1 MKLARHSA
9 ILKLIKENDIE
20 TQSDLVEK
28 LNEIG
33 YPATQATVSR
43 DIRALKLTKAPL
55 DNGKVH
61 YVAPTNV
68 QPQKY
73 IRVFQDS
80 VVSIRTA
87 QNILVVKTVSGM
99 AMAAAASL
107 DEWGHDK
114 VIGCIAGDDT
124 IFCALESVDDAISVK
139 EELEVLLL
147 NE

>member
-33 YPATQATVSR
+33 YSATQATVSR

-55 DNGKVH
+55 DNGRVH
-61 YVAPTNV
+61 YVAPSAV

-73 IRVFQDS
+73 VRVFRDS
-80 VVSIRTA
+80 VVSINTA
-87 QNILVVKTVSGM
+87 QNLLVVKTVSGM

-114 VIGCIAGDDT
+114 IIGCIAGDDT
-124 IFCALESVDDAISVK
+124 IFCALATADDAMTVK
-139 EELEVLLL
+139 EELEALLA